1 MELQIDVCG
10 SHELATRR
18 VYIGYRAEWQRWT
31 DDAASAYFNS
41 IRGWEVFPPPLGTA
55 MSDLASAIGIRADEQ
70 ELVAELKAGSEQA
83 FALLLA
89 QYSHPIYSLMARS
102 LRDPADAA
110 DVTQE
115 VFVKVFRNISS
126 FHGEASLRTWIYR
139 IALHEA
145 SNQRRWW
152 SRHKRQ
158 ELTIDAQLENEE
170 GETFCMADG
179 LAARD
184 ASPFECAAH
193 AQLGERVVAALRTLP
208 EAYREVVVLREIE
221 GFGYEEIAEMLNV
234 HLGTVKSRLMRGRAA
249 LREALR
255 EDADAMNAAGSRR
268 AEPAKLVTR

>member
-1 MELQIDVCG
+1 
-10 SHELATRR
+10 
-18 VYIGYRAEWQRWT
+18 
-31 DDAASAYFNS
+31 
-41 IRGWEVFPPPLGTA
+41 

-70 ELVAELKAGSEQA
+70 DLVAELKAGSEQA

-89 QYSHPIYSLMARS
+89 QYSHPIYSLIARS

-126 FHGEASLRTWIYR
+126 FHGDASLRTWIYR

-152 SRHKRQ
+152 SRHKQ
-158 ELTIDAQLENEE
+158 HELTIDEQLENDE
-170 GETFCMADG
+170 GETFCMADA

-184 ASPFECAAH
+184 ASPYECAAH

-208 EAYREVVVLREIE
+208 EAFREVVVLREIE
-221 GFGYEEIAEMLNV
+221 GFGYEEIAEMLDVN
-234 HLGTVKSRLMRGRAA
+234 LGTVKSRLMRGRAA

-255 EDADAMNAAGSRR
+255 DEVAA
-268 AEPAKLVTR
+268 AKGLGLRKAASLHGVTP